1 MFLAKCF
8 NNKHYMEKDVSMY
21 QCNKKIQDN
30 ELPNLSIANLFV
42 AFCLCNISQCTK
54 KRLSSALF
62 LIGKWSFRCHGT
74 CGANGANWPELK
86 VPGQRLLQVEVPKG
100 CTPHL
105 KILQVNLKLQV
116 VCCIGNETYEITW
129 HGIWYVVP
137 PPRPNSLRG
146 PQHQT
151 HCFS

>member
-74 CGANGANWPELK
+74 CGANGATWPELQI
-86 VPGQRLLQVEVPKG
+86 PGQRLYYKWKSQRDARRTLRS
-100 CTPHL
+100 CNW
-105 KILQVNLKLQV
+105 IWNWKLYDAF
-116 VCCIGNETYEITW
+116 GMKS
-129 HGIWYVVP
+129 HGIWYAVP
-137 PPRPNSLRG
+137 PQGELSLRSTT
-146 PQHQT
+146 PNPLL
-151 HCFS
+151 